1 MFIRFIIL
9 FTVLLLIDYYFFQAI
24 RTISIG
30 WPEAKRIWTY
40 RIYWGFSAF
49 SLLFGIFA
57 LITYQNPWFSKYIYL
72 YTFCVIFVVV
82 ISKLFGSIFLLVDD
96 LQRLFRSLVGFF
108 NLGIAGGGSPE
119 GGISRAKFLS
129 YTALAV
135 SVIPFT
141 SMIYGMVKT
150 AFDFTIRRKTIPI
163 SNLPKSFEGLR
174 IAQISDIHSG
184 SFASDEPFRLA
195 VEMIMNEKPDV
206 IFFTGDLVNDR
217 SVEADRHIETWKKLS
232 APLGVFSILGNH
244 DYGDYVEWETREAK
258 DANLQRLK
266 DIHKEMGWDLLNN
279 EHRILERNGES
290 IGLLGV
296 ENWGEAL
303 RFPRKGDL
311 VKAKAGMPEV
321 PVKILL
327 SHDPSHWH
335 AQVLKDHTDINLT
348 LSGHTH
354 GFQFGIEIPG
364 FKWSPSQ
371 YVYKQWAG
379 LYSNKDQHI
388 YVNRGLGFLG
398 YLGRVGIKPEITIL
412 ELTSA

>member
-82 ISKLFGSIFLLVDD
+82 ISKLFGSIFLLADD

-108 NLGIAGGGSPE
+108 NLGIAGGGAPQ

-135 SVIPFT
+135 SAIPFT